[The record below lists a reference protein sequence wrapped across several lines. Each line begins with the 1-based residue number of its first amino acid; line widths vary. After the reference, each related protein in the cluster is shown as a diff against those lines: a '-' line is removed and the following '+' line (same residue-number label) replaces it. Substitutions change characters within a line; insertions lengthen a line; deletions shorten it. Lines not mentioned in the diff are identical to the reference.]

1 MRGIPE
7 VVPEMVARNKR
18 SNAGKRNLKRNPYSK
33 YLFLLFFLAVLT
45 LAILIVKPFISTLIV
60 SAIVAYVLYPVYSYF
75 HRLTGM
81 KGFSA
86 AVLIAL
92 ILLLSSIPI
101 IVVTGELTKESYDV
115 YLKAK
120 KVFLETDSFEQA
132 CARNEGFVC
141 DFYNTF
147 SALSEKYDLGF
158 HLARGFSSVAST
170 FVAKASDLILNI
182 PKILLH
188 MFISLFAMYYMFVQG
203 GDMLRSLKNALPLK
217 EEHSDKI
224 LQDFNDIIHATIYG
238 AIVVSIIQ
246 GLVAGIGYFIF
257 GISSPI
263 ILGLL
268 TTVAAFIPFL
278 GAALVWLPVSISLLI
293 NGIIA
298 DDSNMMLKAG
308 GLVLYG
314 ALVVSTID
322 NFLRPKI
329 IGDRARVHPL
339 LILLGVFGGL
349 ALFGFVG
356 IMIGPLLLTLFIASL
371 KIYQQ
376 EKDHII

>member
-1 MRGIPE
+1 
-7 VVPEMVARNKR
+7 MVARNKR